1 MIFKRFIFGT
11 FFFLLNTIIIFQSGN
26 IYLNKDIVELFNI
39 YNTCNVF
46 NLFRALFSASRSKF
60 LRKTFLTLADSLFC
74 TISYSGDHL

>member
-11 FFFLLNTIIIFQSGN
+11 FFLLNTIIIFKSGN

-39 YNTCNVF
+39 YNNVF
-46 NLFRALFSASRSKF
+46 NLFRVQFSASRSKF
-60 LRKTFLTLADSLFC
+60 LRKTFLTLADNLFY